1 MRRYSPQYY
10 SPPRRGYGGRER
22 SPPRRGY
29 GGGGSGGGGGGYGRR
44 REQNNGSLLVRNIP
58 LDCRPEELRIP
69 FERFGLVRDVYI
81 PKDYYT
87 GAPRGFA
94 FVQFVDSYDAAEA
107 QWRMNGKIFGG
118 REISVVVAAED
129 RKRPEEMRHKARLR
143 EPSGYGGRSSYY
155 DYHSFT
161 FLLCNDKIT
170 CNDSSPDVTGH
181 SRSRSISPMRSHH
194 RPSGSRGRY
203 RSRSYSPVPRRRGD
217 YSVSP
222 DRRHKDHLRS
232 PRDPPEDRGGDYS
245 RRSYSPGYE
254 NAGGNGYGEKSAYE
268 PEEAPRAAQM
278 PSPPPRASRSP
289 PGSRSRSADLSPRR
303 SR

>member
-29 GGGGSGGGGGGYGRR
+29 GGGGGGGGGGYGRR

-118 REISVVVAAED
+118 REISVVVAAEN
-129 RKRPEEMRHKARLR
+129 RKRPEEMRHRSRLR

-155 DYHSFT
+155 
-161 FLLCNDKIT
+161 
-170 CNDSSPDVTGH
+170 GR
-181 SRSRSISPMRSHH
+181 SRSRSISPMRSPR
-194 RPSGSRGRY
+194 RPSGSRSRY
-203 RSRSYSPVPRRRGD
+203 RSRSYSPAPRRRGN

-222 DRRHKDHLRS
+222 DRRHGDHPRS
-232 PRDPPEDRGGDYS
+232 PRGPPQDRGGDYS

-254 NAGGNGYGEKSAYE
+254 NAGGNGYGENSAYE
-268 PEEAPRAAQM
+268 SKEAPRAAQA

-289 PGSRSRSADLSPRR
+289 PGSRSRSADRSPRR
-303 SR
+303 SP